1 MRIEMQIRIETNVAP
16 QALKSFLDERKLFV
30 PVFFDEREHVVLT
43 INPRNR
49 ADAIKLIDW
58 LMTQ

>member
-1 MRIEMQIRIETNVAP
+1 MQIRVACHRVT
-16 QALKSFLDERKLFV
+16 ALGLSAFLNESKLFL
-30 PVFFDEREHVVLT
+30 PVFVDVQGNIVIT

-58 LMTQ
+58 LMAQ

>member
-1 MRIEMQIRIETNVAP
+1 MRIEMKIRIEVNVAP

-30 PVFFDEREHVVLT
+30 PVFFETHNCIVIT